1 VASLKM
7 MIVENYCLDDDIAN
21 QLEFLY
27 RAIAGY
33 QGKEEIKRYTDT
45 DFIPSKTRRTD
56 PTSANRV
63 PVKLEDINLQVRYKE
78 GDEIEEDVSCDS
90 EFMLSIM
97 DRVGAAL
104 REKFWWVK
112 QSEWIYLVM
121 DNAGGHGT
129 KEAWEKFTNDLA
141 TKHKVKIIRQCPRS
155 PETNVLDLGIWLS
168 IQAEVEKK
176 MHMRRATKKLL
187 QWLYLTHGR
196 TVFLPNHLQR
206 YATGFRT
213 SWH

>member
-1 VASLKM
+1 M

-63 PVKLEDINLQVRYKE
+63 PVKLEDINL
-78 GDEIEEDVSCDS
+78 
-90 EFMLSIM
+90 
-97 DRVGAAL
+97 
-104 REKFWWVK
+104 
-112 QSEWIYLVM
+112 VM

-129 KEAWEKFTNDLA
+129 KEAWEKLTNDLA